1 MIIGV
6 YKPVKEDK
14 KVIGYTILNVN
25 DLYNKGSQKY
35 KVSYKCDNVNCKTPY
50 KIYSITREHLNEK
63 RSKTVN
69 DKIQICRSCQT
80 TGENNPRF
88 GDNRTWNELFNK
100 EISDKLRKNLSYR
113 SLGDKNPSKKDDV
126 KKKKNQI
133 IINYEY
139 VSNYLNKFNFR
150 LNSIEGDNKIS
161 KLNITCNENHTF
173 DIQWASLKNRQNM
186 CRYCYYDSIRISF
199 DEIELF
205 ETYSK
210 SVRSL
215 TRFSFNKNKNIID
228 PDGLKELDSKNYH
241 IDHIYSISDG
251 FLNDIDPKIIASY
264 HNLRII
270 TKIENLQKGRKS
282 GMELSELLEKIN
294 NQRLLEKINNQ
305 SY

>member
-1 MIIGV
+1 MIIGIF
-6 YKPVKEDK
+6 KPVKENK
-14 KVIGYTILNVN
+14 KIIGFSILNVS
-25 DLYNKGSQKY
+25 DLYNKGSQRY
-35 KVSYKCDNVNCKTPY
+35 KVSYKCDDINCKTPY

-88 GDNRTWNELFNK
+88 GDNRTWEQMLGK
-100 EISDKLRKNLSYR
+100 EISDKNKEVYRKKFIEN
-113 SLGDKNPSKKDDV
+113 NPSKQDIV
-126 KKKKNQI
+126 KIKKGQI

-139 VSNYLNKFNFR
+139 VSNYLNKYNFK
-150 LNSIEGDNKIS
+150 LNYIEGENKFA
-161 KLNITCNENHTF
+161 KLNITCDNNHMF
-173 DIQWASLKNRQNM
+173 DIKYTNFGKNKCL
-186 CRYCYYDSIRISF
+186 CRYCYYDSIRIPF

-215 TRFSFNKNKNIID
+215 TRFTFNKNKNIID

-251 FLNDIDPKIIASY
+251 FLNNIEPKVIASVN
-264 HNLRII
+264 NLRVIN
-270 TKIENLQKGRKS
+270 KIENLQKGRKS
-282 GMELSELLEKIN
+282 GMELSELLKKIN
-294 NQRLLEKINNQ
+294 NQDYHKN
-305 SY
+305 

>member
-1 MIIGV
+1 MIIGIF
-6 YKPVKEDK
+6 KPVKENK
-14 KVIGYTILNVN
+14 KIIGFSILNVS
-25 DLYNKGSQKY
+25 DLYNKGSQRY
-35 KVSYKCDNVNCKTPY
+35 KVSYKCDDINCKTPY

-88 GDNRTWNELFNK
+88 GDNRTWEQMLGK
-100 EISDKLRKNLSYR
+100 EISDKNKEVYRKKFIEN
-113 SLGDKNPSKKDDV
+113 NPSKQDIV
-126 KKKKNQI
+126 KIKKGQI

-139 VSNYLNKFNFR
+139 VSNYLNKYNFK
-150 LNSIEGDNKIS
+150 LNYIEGENKFA
-161 KLNITCNENHTF
+161 KLNITCDNNHMF
-173 DIQWASLKNRQNM
+173 DIKYTNFGKNKCL
-186 CRYCYYDSIRISF
+186 CRYCYYDSIRIPF

-215 TRFSFNKNKNIID
+215 TRFAFNKNKNIID

-251 FLNDIDPKIIASY
+251 FLNNIEPKVIASVN
-264 HNLRII
+264 NLRVIN
-270 TKIENLQKGRKS
+270 KIENLQKGRKS
-282 GMELSELLEKIN
+282 GMELSELLKKIN
-294 NQRLLEKINNQ
+294 NQDYHKN
-305 SY
+305 

>member
-14 KVIGYTILNVN
+14 KVIGYSILNIS
-25 DLYNKGSQKY
+25 DLYNKGSQRY
-35 KVSYKCDNVNCKTPY
+35 KVSYTCDDVNCKTPY

-88 GDNRTWNELFNK
+88 GDNRTWNEIFNK
-100 EISDKLRKNLSYR
+100 ETSDRLRKSLSDR
-113 SLGDKNPSKKDDV
+113 SLGDKNPSKKNDV

-139 VSNYLNKFNFR
+139 VNNYLNQYNFK
-150 LNSIEGDNKIS
+150 LNSIEGDNKFA
-161 KLNITCNENHTF
+161 KLNITCDNNHIF
-173 DIQWASLKNRQNM
+173 DIKYTNFGKNKCL
-186 CRYCYYDSIRISF
+186 CRYCYYDSIRIPF

-210 SVRSL
+210 TVRSL
-215 TRFSFNKNKNIID
+215 TRFTFNKNKNIID
-228 PDGLKELDSKNYH
+228 TDGLKELDSKNYH

-251 FLNDIDPKIIASY
+251 FLNNIEPKVIASIN
-264 HNLRII
+264 NLRVID
-270 TKIENLQKGRKS
+270 KKENLKKGKKS
-282 GMELSELLEKIN
+282 NLTIEKLMDMYN
-294 NQRLLEKINNQ
+294 N
-305 SY
+305 